1 MAKSPCRVGDQTSG
15 HASFT
20 PTVIAASVAPTV
32 IIEGSAVATVDAPTA
47 GCVSPSPGAHPS
59 KVVAGSGTV
68 TAGGKP
74 VARIGDAL
82 DCGAKMVSGASTVA
96 VGD

>member
-59 KVVAGSGTV
+59 KVAAGSGTV